1 MSDNTENKQPLGF
14 FNIEENEDGINW
26 GEVVNSIR
34 ESNGLERL
42 SDEELQSPVEKSSS
56 DNNDEDVE

>member
-26 GEVVNSIR
+26 GSKQLR
-34 ESNGLERL
+34 
-42 SDEELQSPVEKSSS
+42 
-56 DNNDEDVE
+56 NNKTYDIIQGQ